1 MWRTGLLM
9 IGVLLFAVS
18 EVRAGQASS
27 SFSVGIRI
35 GPSEDESLLQ
45 AQTTAM
51 TYTRGAAAISVRRA
65 GFDAPVAT
73 GRSKDLYWFTAT
85 RGGERFRVA
94 VSIFSGQIVR
104 VLPSRS

>member
-1 MWRTGLLM
+1 MWRMGLLM
-9 IGVLLFAVS
+9 IGVLLLAVG
-18 EVRAGQASS
+18 EAHAGQASS

-35 GPSEDESLLQ
+35 GPSEDGSLPQ